1 MLVDFVQFCCVSL
14 LACLLAC
21 LLCCVVLA
29 KNVVLSQKLRIE
41 WPRTIV
47 TDALDVYGKL

>member
-1 MLVDFVQFCCVSL
+1 MCQSSVAAETSGLGMLVDFVQF
-14 LACLLAC
+14 
-21 LLCCVVLA
+21 CVVLA
-29 KNVVLSQKLRIE
+29 KNVVLSRKLRIE